1 MNFNI
6 VSKNNVGVVTSLLL
20 VVLLSQ
26 SKFFNFLLDNALGRT
41 ILIMFILLISYTNK
55 ILGIVSVLFI
65 IIMFNNSDF
74 GYMEGLTTETQSS
87 TTTTNEKPLEP
98 STTTTDEK
106 PLGSTTPP
114 ILTDEQKK
122 EILKNLQPNL
132 ENNSQADSSNN
143 VNTKDNKASEGFDII
158 GSENTIKR
166 GKQSNS
172 IPVHDSV
179 KSSDDVLPFDNS
191 FSDSYS
197 AF

>member
-74 GYMEGLTTETQSS
+74 GYMEGLTTETQS
-87 TTTTNEKPLEP
+87 